1 MKRLARILSA
11 VSLLTLAL
19 VSCEKREPIDTMFSG
34 FMTSHTDSQGYI
46 TSLVTDMGE
55 RYKVEYD
62 KVRLMPDTIYRV
74 VATLAIGADSTATI
88 RQIVAPD
95 SYKAPW
101 ENNVPAAMRVQDP
114 VELISYYIGGGFL
127 NIKVGIKVQDAD
139 SRHSVSYTRQ
149 YSNSGKLR
157 FTIFH
162 NAYNEAEMITKYLY
176 MSIPLSQYGL
186 HENDKVFLRCK
197 GYEEDYDLE
206 LTYR

>member
-1 MKRLARILSA
+1 
-11 VSLLTLAL
+11 
-19 VSCEKREPIDTMFSG
+19 MFSG

-55 RYKVEYD
+55 IYK
-62 KVRLMPDTIYRV
+62 
-74 VATLAIGADSTATI
+74 
-88 RQIVAPD
+88 
-95 SYKAPW
+95 
-101 ENNVPAAMRVQDP
+101 NNVPAAMRVQDP

-139 SRHSVSYTRQ
+139 SRHSVSYARQ

-206 LTYR
+206 LPYR

>member
-1 MKRLARILSA
+1 
-11 VSLLTLAL
+11 
-19 VSCEKREPIDTMFSG
+19 
-34 FMTSHTDSQGYI
+34 
-46 TSLVTDMGE
+46 MGE
-55 RYKVEYD
+55 QRAG
-62 KVRLMPDTIYRV
+62 RH
-74 VATLAIGADSTATI
+74 AI
-88 RQIVAPD
+88 
-95 SYKAPW
+95 
-101 ENNVPAAMRVQDP
+101 QDP

-139 SRHSVSYTRQ
+139 SRHSVSYARQ